1 MKMQS
6 TEHWEDLERGSR
18 AIPIP
23 RGIRTIGYTVT
34 ALAAAMLMNGGLR
47 KFEDLSQGVLA
58 TRQSDG
64 GVSRAPDVEPKL
76 EQAENQ
82 LRLLLGKSEVPS
94 DVEVLLACQN
104 LSTAASR
111 YVTFS
116 SIDGVTH
123 RPTEDRLHSVA
134 ALFLSVYKATKIE
147 RVKEYA
153 LSMEHLAHLLHA
165 AGSHGIIRGL
175 VTPSYT
181 KDGMGIAT
189 LRMEHDSGQ
198 EYEVTAPF
206 EQAEEEIA
214 KQLGEVNPTVSE
226 SGLKNIEK

>member
-1 MKMQS
+1 MQS
-6 TEHWEDLERGSR
+6 TEHWDDSEHRS

-23 RGIRTIGYTVT
+23 KAIRTIGYTVA
-34 ALAAAMLMNGGLR
+34 ALVAATLMNDGLR

-82 LRLLLGKSEVPS
+82 LRLLMQKSEVPS
-94 DVEVLLACQN
+94 DAEVLLACQN
-104 LSTAASR
+104 LSTAAGR

-123 RPTEDRLHSVA
+123 RPTETRLRSAA

-153 LSMEHLAHLLHA
+153 LGMEHLAHLLNA
-165 AGSHGIIRGL
+165 TGTRGVIQGL
-175 VTPSYT
+175 ATPTYT
-181 KDGMGIAT
+181 SDGMGIAV
-189 LRMEHDSGQ
+189 LRMQDEAGR
-198 EYEVTAPF
+198 EYEVSFPF
-206 EQAEEEIA
+206 EESEEEIA
-214 KQLGEVNPTVSE
+214 KQLGEKAPTVSE
-226 SGLKNIEK
+226 SVLKNIEK